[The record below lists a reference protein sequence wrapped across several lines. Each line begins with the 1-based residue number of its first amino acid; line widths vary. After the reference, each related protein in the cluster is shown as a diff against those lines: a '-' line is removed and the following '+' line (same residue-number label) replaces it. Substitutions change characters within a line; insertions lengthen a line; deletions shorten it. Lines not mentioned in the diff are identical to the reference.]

1 MSQSSAPRAKQLL
14 CSSIIGLETDY
25 SGGKKWK
32 VIVTLE
38 TYILISDSL
47 ERENGA
53 DKKKTIES
61 HKICSFLLLPIN
73 YLHTILH
80 TIVE

>member
-1 MSQSSAPRAKQLL
+1 MMSQSSAPRAKELF
-14 CSSIIGLETDY
+14 CSSIIGLDTDY
-25 SGGKKWK
+25 SKKEKRK

-53 DKKKTIES
+53 DKKKQ
-61 HKICSFLLLPIN
+61 
-73 YLHTILH
+73 
-80 TIVE
+80 